1 MSKKGEWGDKIIIPP
16 DPKKDARRHETWCWH
31 FKRGQCTKTMC
42 HCIGSAH
49 CAYYEEN
56 PLKKK

>member
-1 MSKKGEWGDKIIIPP
+1 MSKRGEWGDKIIIPP
-16 DPKKDARRHETWCWH
+16 GLRRDARRHETWCWY
-31 FKRGQCTKTMC
+31 FKRRHCTKTNSPC
-42 HCIGSAH
+42 PGSAH